1 MLKLVSP
8 KQSAHK
14 LLDRSKGVSFS
25 NANVQNSDDFQSM
38 NFDSGECSGV
48 IDPSHSWEQT

>member
-14 LLDRSKGVSFS
+14 LLYRSTGVSFS

-38 NFDSGECSGV
+38 NCDSGECNGV